1 MAKIKVVDVS
11 SVAACILE
19 AKGNCSLVALC
30 AAHGLPATDAPTLSR
45 ILRGESV
52 SDATLRRIGRAL
64 GCIPPPRKLI
74 RRTLTPE
81 QAAAWD
87 AMTTAERNAALGL

>member
-1 MAKIKVVDVS
+1 MN
-11 SVAACILE
+11 
-19 AKGNCSLVALC
+19 GRSLRAVC
-30 AAHGLPATDAPTLSR
+30 EAHGLPASDNALLSKL
-45 ILRGESV
+45 LRGEPV

-87 AMTTAERNAALGL
+87 AMDQEQRNKALGV